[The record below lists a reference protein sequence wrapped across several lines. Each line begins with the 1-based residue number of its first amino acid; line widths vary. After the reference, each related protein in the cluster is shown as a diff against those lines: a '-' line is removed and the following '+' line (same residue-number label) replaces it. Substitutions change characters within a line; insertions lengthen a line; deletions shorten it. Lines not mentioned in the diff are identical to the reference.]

1 MSNNNTPS
9 KLGFTIERRGEHRI
23 LVWPD
28 AGCRPATEEEC
39 RLWDAFISGAPDA
52 ANAGEP
58 ARLPVAILD
67 EEMAALRRFY
77 ETSEDGEDY
86 DVPKGMMQRL
96 ALIGLVRRT
105 SGSRYELTDFGSSVI
120 NGDFATPTGVAA
132 DTLLGSHLN
141 YTRNHLPVAADEST
155 RAPDGWARTEA
166 ELDAATREM
175 DVIYGRW
182 PKLKKESDEHRAIRE
197 ELLAPLRARCTE
209 IGMRRYA
216 LAAPPSGERPSAP
229 APEGEKR

>member
-1 MSNNNTPS
+1 MADRAPEMSNNTPS
-9 KLGFTIERRGEHRI
+9 KAEALAAVERIARSLAPYGATARDGFDTLR
-23 LVWPD
+23 D
-28 AGCRPATEEEC
+28 
-39 RLWDAFISGAPDA
+39 FIKGSPDA

-132 DTLLGSHLN
+132 D
-141 YTRNHLPVAADEST
+141 EST
-155 RAPDGWARTEA
+155 RAPDGRVQALQDAWDAIDKLYASTEP
-166 ELDAATREM
+166 EDPKRRGLSIAAKAVA
-175 DVIYGRW
+175 D
-182 PKLKKESDEHRAIRE
+182 LKR
-197 ELLAPLRARCTE
+197 
-209 IGMRRYA
+209 
-216 LAAPPSGERPSAP
+216 AAPPSGERPSAP
-229 APEGEKR
+229 APEGSQQ